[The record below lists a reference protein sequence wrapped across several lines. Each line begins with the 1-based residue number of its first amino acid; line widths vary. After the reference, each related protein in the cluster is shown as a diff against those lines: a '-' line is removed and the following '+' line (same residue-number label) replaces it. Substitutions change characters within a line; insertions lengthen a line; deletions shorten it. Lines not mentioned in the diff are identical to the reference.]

1 MSHLQVA
8 SWDDLQ
14 LAGSGL
20 VDALLHNGVDGL
32 AARRA
37 HMRELTMAR
46 QAAERQYARSVGRDG
61 PALPDETRAYAV
73 QYQGDLARIEGEHM
87 TWLHARGVD
96 VPERPARRTRL
107 PRH

>member
-14 LAGSGL
+14 LPDSGL

-37 HMRELTMAR
+37 HMRQLTMAR
-46 QAAERQYARSVGRDG
+46 QAAERQYARAVGRDG
-61 PALPDETRAYAV
+61 PVLRDETRAYAV

-87 TWLHARGVD
+87 TWLHAQGVD
-96 VPERPARRTRL
+96 VPERPARRTRQ

>member
-1 MSHLQVA
+1 MSQLQVA
-8 SWDDLQ
+8 GWDDLQ
-14 LAGSGL
+14 LPGSGL

-46 QAAERQYARSVGRDG
+46 QAAERQYTLSVGRGG
-61 PALPDETRAYAV
+61 PALPDEMRAYAV
-73 QYQGDLARIEGEHM
+73 QYHADLARIEGEHL
-87 TWLHARGVD
+87 TWLHAQD
-96 VPERPARRTRL
+96 MDAPERPPRRTRL

>member
-8 SWDDLQ
+8 CWDDLQ

-32 AARRA
+32 AARRT
-37 HMRELTMAR
+37 HLRQLTMAR
-46 QAAERQYARSVGRDG
+46 QAAERQYAHSVGREG
-61 PALPDETRAYAV
+61 PSQPDETHACAA
-73 QYQGDLARIEGEHM
+73 QYRVELARIEGEHIA
-87 TWLHARGVD
+87 WLHAQGVD
-96 VPERPARRTRL
+96 VRALPARRTKL

>member
-8 SWDDLQ
+8 SWDDLE

-46 QAAERQYARSVGRDG
+46 QAAERQYARSVSRDG

-107 PRH
+107 SRH